1 MTLSSDSPG
10 VSRESEARQAALER
24 RMTPPERP
32 SEDEPPRKRSRL
44 RGALHALSTVLM
56 VSGVL
61 LLADA
66 GLTIVW
72 QEPLSA
78 AYNSIQQ
85 SRLSGQLD
93 DDIAQLQPT
102 PLEARALRA
111 LPDADSRVAFSA
123 RALDRKATAGQP
135 IGRVVIPSLGL
146 SKVIVEGTGSVD
158 LQKGPG
164 HYPDQPM
171 PGAPGTVAIAGHRTT
186 YGAPFRTVDK
196 LEEGDRIEL
205 RMPYGVIAYEV
216 EKLEIVPPT
225 ATYVTARQ
233 DYNRLV
239 LTACHPLYSA
249 EERIV
254 VFAREVEARPGPALT

>member
-1 MTLSSDSPG
+1 MTSTAHAP
-10 VSRESEARQAALER
+10 APPAPTR
-24 RMTPPERP
+24 RG
-32 SEDEPPRKRSRL
+32 RL
-44 RGALHALSTVLM
+44 RGSLHALSTVLI

-78 AYNSIQQ
+78 AYNALQQ
-85 SRLSGQLD
+85 SRLSDDLD
-93 DDIAQLQPT
+93 DDLGRLGPT
-102 PLEARALRA
+102 PLERRALRS
-111 LPDADSRVAFSA
+111 LPGAESQVAFAA
-123 RALDRKATAGQP
+123 RALDRKVGPGQP
-135 IGRVVIPSLGL
+135 IGRIDIPRLGL
-146 SKVIVEGTGSVD
+146 SKVIVQGTDADS

-196 LEEGDRIEL
+196 LRAGDEIEL
-205 RMPYGVIAYEV
+205 AMPYARVRYEV
-216 EKLEIVPPT
+216 EKTQIVLPS
-225 ATYVTARQ
+225 ATWVTGPAGY
-233 DYNRLV
+233 DRLV

-249 EERIV
+249 EKRIV
-254 VFAREVEARPGPALT
+254 VFAKEVEAAPSDALF

>member
-1 MTLSSDSPG
+1 MSTL
-10 VSRESEARQAALER
+10 EE
-24 RMTPPERP
+24 RMTPRP
-32 SEDEPPRKRSRL
+32 RDSEPPKRKRSRL
-44 RGALHALSTVLM
+44 RTAMHTLSTVLI

-78 AYNSIQQ
+78 AYNSVQQ
-85 SRLSGQLD
+85 SRLSGQLE
-93 DDIAQLQPT
+93 DDIEQLRPT
-102 PLEARALRA
+102 ALEERALQS
-111 LPDADSRVAFSA
+111 LPDAGSRVAFSA
-123 RALDRKATAGQP
+123 RALDRKAKAGQP
-135 IGRVVIPSLGL
+135 IGRVVIPKLGL
-146 SKVIVEGTGSVD
+146 SKVIVEGTESAD
-158 LQKGPG
+158 LQNGPG

-196 LEEGDRIEL
+196 LGKGDRIEL
-205 RMPYGVIAYEV
+205 RMPYATITYEV
-216 EKLEIVPPT
+216 EKLQIVAPT

-249 EERIV
+249 AQRIV
-254 VFAREVEARPGPALT
+254 VFAREVETEPGSGLI